1 MSINRAL
8 FTSSEIRACD
18 WSTEALANMQGE
30 DIMLGI
36 YDNIHDELRDT
47 RRRLNNE
54 KDKVR
59 RPVQDQG
66 RHVHNPV
73 NYTYVL
79 VCHICLSYA
88 IVQPYKSMIIAIV
101 Q

>member
-1 MSINRAL
+1 
-8 FTSSEIRACD
+8 
-18 WSTEALANMQGE
+18 MQGE

-66 RHVHNPV
+66 RHLHTCNPV

-79 VCHICLSYA
+79 VCHTCLSYA
-88 IVQPYKSMIIAIV
+88 VVQPCKRMTAIV